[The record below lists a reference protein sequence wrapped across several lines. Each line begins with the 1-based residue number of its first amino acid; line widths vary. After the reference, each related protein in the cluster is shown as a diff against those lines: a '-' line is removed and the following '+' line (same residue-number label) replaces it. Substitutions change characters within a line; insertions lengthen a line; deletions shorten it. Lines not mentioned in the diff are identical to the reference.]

1 MADILIKIM
10 EKEILF
16 IKELLLKT
24 ENLQENSNGNFELN
38 FEEIKT
44 DFSVV
49 DLIKLSEKNFHGI
62 SYTNSNTNE
71 NYIYKIIKLKNKST
85 IEFNKII
92 LTAYLNSI

>member
-1 MADILIKIM
+1 MG
-10 EKEILF
+10 KEILF
-16 IKELLLKT
+16 IKELILKT

-44 DFSVV
+44 DFTVV
-49 DLIKLSEKNFHGI
+49 DLIKLSEKDFHYI

-92 LTAYLNSI
+92 LTTYLNSI